1 MTSKFIK
8 TALTGLTLVLGA
20 AQSAQAD
27 GIFTVASIQ
36 GKYAYANSGGDVAS
50 FGPMRFDGRGGV
62 SFAIKVNVACATPG
76 PSCQRT
82 IINFTAVGTYTV
94 NSDGTGVA
102 TVTFTPGSTG
112 KIDFVITEATR
123 YGEKLL
129 ATQLFAAAEF
139 GGVEGQLSTPTWS
152 RVQTEVE
159 HTQHVATPSGA
170 RPRHDYC
177 GLTRPAGR

>member
-8 TALTGLTLVLGA
+8 TALMGLTLVLGA

-27 GIFTVASIQ
+27 GIFTVASIL

-82 IINFTAVGTYTV
+82 ISI
-94 NSDGTGVA
+94 S
-102 TVTFTPGSTG
+102 
-112 KIDFVITEATR
+112 R
-123 YGEKLL
+123 LL
-129 ATQLFAAAEF
+129 A
-139 GGVEGQLSTPTWS
+139 PT
-152 RVQTEVE
+152 R
-159 HTQHVATPSGA
+159 
-170 RPRHDYC
+170 
-177 GLTRPAGR
+177 LTRTGRVLLRLRSHLAARGKLISSSLRLRGTEKNS

>member
-8 TALTGLTLVLGA
+8 TALAGLMLVLGA
-20 AQSAQAD
+20 AQSARAD

-62 SFAIKVNVACATPG
+62 TATLKVNVACATPG

-82 IINFTAVGTYTV
+82 ILNFTAVGTYTV
-94 NSDGTGVA
+94 NSDGRGVA
-102 TVTFTPGSTG
+102 TVTFTPGG
-112 KIDFVITEATR
+112 MGQVDFVITETTR

-129 ATQLFAAAEF
+129 ATQVFAALRF

-152 RVQTEVE
+152 RV
-159 HTQHVATPSGA
+159 S
-170 RPRHDYC
+170 D
-177 GLTRPAGR
+177 